1 MARRGR
7 KCVVDGCGRVAAV
20 GSVVCAEH
28 RDTALGEQ
36 TDREIM
42 KMTQRLEAMA
52 RYEEGEE
59 KREAMRQFR
68 RQVMRGDYAALFS
81 SEMVRALAEEGKGY
95 GLREE
100 IGMMRVAMMRL
111 MLEEENPSRMAHGMA
126 KLSGSLGKAMERQ
139 EAWERAEQQR
149 VQYRAHQEA
158 RRAAAEAAIERSGRE
173 DAGATREATAAE
185 ARIEQLKDAV
195 GKPESQESIEFKDSD
210 WPRVG
215 YPDYYVDVEDVK
227 DTRWGS
233 GSEGARIARGEGG
246 TSRGS
251 AR

>member
-1 MARRGR
+1 VIVKRQEHEYLGTGTWCFGKEDAMARRGR
-7 KCVVDGCGRVAAV
+7 GCVVDGCPKVAAV

-42 KMTQRLEAMA
+42 KMTHRLEAMA
-52 RYEEGEE
+52 RYEEEEE

-95 GLREE
+95 GMREE

-139 EAWERAEQQR
+139 EAWERTEQQR

-158 RRAAAEAAIERSGRE
+158 RRAAAAAAVETSGKDDVEAVQ
-173 DAGATREATAAE
+173 AE
-185 ARIEQLKDAV
+185 ARIEQLSHAV
-195 GKPESQESIEFKDSD
+195 GKAEPSESIEFKDLD

-215 YPDYYVDVEDVK
+215 YPDYYTEVEDP
-227 DTRWGS
+227 
-233 GSEGARIARGEGG
+233 EG
-246 TSRGS
+246 
-251 AR
+251 